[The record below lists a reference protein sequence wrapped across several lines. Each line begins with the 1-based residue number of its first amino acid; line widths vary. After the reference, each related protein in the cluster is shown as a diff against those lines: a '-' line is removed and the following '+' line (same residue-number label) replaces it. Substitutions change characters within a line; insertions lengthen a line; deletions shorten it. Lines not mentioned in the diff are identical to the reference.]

1 MVKKDIKKL
10 SNMKKIIIIGGGAMG
25 SAFTIPCLENNN
37 KVTITEPYSERF
49 IKDLSSKNKFH
60 SALNTKLP
68 KKLKFRKF
76 SKDLLK
82 EKFDLIV
89 IALSL
94 SGIDFIGK
102 ELKNL
107 KIKTPILVLTKGL
120 KYEKKSNRILT
131 ISEQLKK
138 NYGGMNISVL
148 KGPCLAK
155 ELAEKNHTSVVIA
168 NKSINVAKSIGR
180 LISTKYYITEYSKD
194 IIGVEVCSAIK
205 NIYSMIIGAG
215 QSLNASSNLFQKS
228 IIEMKYLTKY
238 FKGKDETTLGL
249 AGIGDLYVSAAG
261 GRNSKMGSYL
271 GKGFTFNVA
280 KKRFMPKD
288 TVEGEQLAREIAPF
302 ILKKID
308 KKKIPLMNNLLRTII
323 NNKKLK
329 IKV

>member
-1 MVKKDIKKL
+1 
-10 SNMKKIIIIGGGAMG
+10 MG

-37 KVTITEPYSERF
+37 SVTITEPYSKVF
-49 IKDLSSKNKFH
+49 IRNLSSNNKFH
-60 SALNTKLP
+60 SALKINLP

-76 SKDLLK
+76 SNDLLR

-94 SGIDFIGK
+94 SGINFIGNQ
-102 ELKNL
+102 LKSLNV
-107 KIKTPILVLTKGL
+107 KTPVLVLTKGL
-120 KYEKKSNRILT
+120 KYEKKTKRILT

-138 NYGGMNISVL
+138 NYNVSNISIL

-155 ELAEKNHTSVVIA
+155 ELARKNQTSVIVA
-168 NKSINVAKSIGR
+168 SKNINTAKKIGKM
-180 LISTKYYITEYSKD
+180 ISTKYYLTEFSRD
-194 IIGVEVCSAIK
+194 IKGVEVCSAIK

-228 IIEMKYLTKY
+228 VIEMRYLTKY
-238 FKGKDETTLGL
+238 FKGREETTLGL
-249 AGIGDLYVSAAG
+249 AGVGDLYVSAAG

-271 GKGFTFNVA
+271 GKGFTFKTA
-280 KKRFMPKD
+280 KKRFMPND

-302 ILKKID
+302 IFKKID
-308 KKKIPLMNNLLRTII
+308 KEKIPLMINLLRTII
-323 NNKKLK
+323 SNKKLK

>member
-1 MVKKDIKKL
+1 
-10 SNMKKIIIIGGGAMG
+10 MKKIIIIGGGAMG

-37 KVTITEPYSERF
+37 KVTITEPYSKRF
-49 IKDLSSKNKFH
+49 IKDLSSKDKFH
-60 SALNTKLP
+60 SALKVKLS

-76 SKDLLK
+76 SKELLK

-107 KIKTPILVLTKGL
+107 KNKTPILVLTKGL
-120 KYEKKSNRILT
+120 KYEKKDKKIST
-131 ISEQLKK
+131 ISEQLKNK
-138 NYGGMNISVL
+138 YKSINVSVL

-155 ELAEKNHTSVVIA
+155 ELARKNQTSVVIA
-168 NKSINVAKSIGR
+168 NKNIKIAKSIGKT
-180 LISTKYYITEYSKD
+180 ISTKYYLTEYSRD
-194 IIGVEVCSAIK
+194 VIGVEVCSAIK
-205 NIYSMIIGAG
+205 NIYAMIIGAG
-215 QSLNASSNLFQKS
+215 QSLNSSSNLFQKS
-228 IIEMKYLTKY
+228 ILEMKYLIKY
-238 FKGKDETTLGL
+238 FKGKDETISGL
-249 AGIGDLYVSAAG
+249 AGVGDLYVSAAG

-271 GKGFTFNVA
+271 GKGFTFKAA
-280 KKRFMPKD
+280 KKKFMPND

-308 KKKIPLMNNLLRTII
+308 KKKIPLMINFLKTII
-323 NNKKLK
+323 GNKKLK

>member
-1 MVKKDIKKL
+1 
-10 SNMKKIIIIGGGAMG
+10 MKKIIIIGGGAMG

-37 KVTITEPYSERF
+37 KVTITEPYSKRF
-49 IKDLSSKNKFH
+49 IKDLKSKDKFH
-60 SALNTKLP
+60 SALKVKLS

-76 SKDLLK
+76 SNDLLK

-94 SGIDFIGK
+94 PGIDFIGK

-107 KIKTPILVLTKGL
+107 KNKTPILVLTKGL
-120 KYEKKSNRILT
+120 KYEKKNKKILT

-138 NYGGMNISVL
+138 NYNVSNISIL

-155 ELAEKNHTSVVIA
+155 ELARKNQTSVIVA
-168 NKSINVAKSIGR
+168 NKNINLAKKIGKM
-180 LISTKYYITEYSKD
+180 ISTKYYLTEFSKD
-194 IIGVEVCSAIK
+194 IIGIEVCSAIK

-228 IIEMKYLTKY
+228 VIEMGYLIKY
-238 FKGKDETTLGL
+238 FKGKEETTVSL

-271 GKGFTFNVA
+271 GRGFTFKTA
-280 KKRFMPKD
+280 KKKFMPND
-288 TVEGEQLAREIAPF
+288 TVEGEQLAREIAPY

-308 KKKIPLMNNLLRTII
+308 KKRIPLMNNLLRTII

>member
-1 MVKKDIKKL
+1 
-10 SNMKKIIIIGGGAMG
+10 MG

-37 KVTITEPYSERF
+37 RVTITEPYSKVF
-49 IKDLSSKNKFH
+49 IRNLSSNNKFH
-60 SALNTKLP
+60 SALRINLP

-76 SKDLLK
+76 SNDLLR
-82 EKFDLIV
+82 EKFDLIA

-94 SGIDFIGK
+94 SGINFIGNQ
-102 ELKNL
+102 LKSMN
-107 KIKTPILVLTKGL
+107 IKTPILVLTKGL
-120 KYEKKSNRILT
+120 KYEKKTKKILT

-138 NYGGMNISVL
+138 NYNVSNISIL

-155 ELAEKNHTSVVIA
+155 ELARKNQTSVIVA
-168 NKSINVAKSIGR
+168 SKNINTAKKIGKM
-180 LISTKYYITEYSKD
+180 ISTKYYLTEFSRD

-228 IIEMKYLTKY
+228 VIEMRYLTKY
-238 FKGKDETTLGL
+238 FKGKEETTLGL
-249 AGIGDLYVSAAG
+249 AGVGDLYVSAAG

-271 GKGFTFNVA
+271 GQGFTFKTA
-280 KKRFMPKD
+280 KKRFMPND

-302 ILKKID
+302 IFKKID
-308 KKKIPLMNNLLRTII
+308 KKKIPLMNNFLKTII
-323 NNKKLK
+323 SNKKLK

>member
-1 MVKKDIKKL
+1 
-10 SNMKKIIIIGGGAMG
+10 MKKIIIIGGGAMG

-37 KVTITEPYSERF
+37 NVTITEPYSKRF

-60 SALNTKLP
+60 SALKIRLP
-68 KKLKFRKF
+68 KNLKFRKF
-76 SKDLLK
+76 SRDLLK
-82 EKFDLIV
+82 EQFDLIV

-120 KYEKKSNRILT
+120 KYEKKNNKILT
-131 ISEQLKK
+131 ISEQLKI
-138 NYGGMNISVL
+138 NYKGMNISVL

-155 ELAEKNHTSVVIA
+155 ELARKNQTSVVIA
-168 NKSINVAKSIGR
+168 NKDIKVAKSIGKF
-180 LISTKYYITEYSKD
+180 ISTKYYLTEYTKD

-228 IIEMKYLTKY
+228 VIEMKYLVKF
-238 FKGKDETTLGL
+238 FKGKEETCLGL

-271 GKGFTFNVA
+271 GKGFTFKIA
-280 KKRFMPKD
+280 KKKFMPND
-288 TVEGEQLAREIAPF
+288 TVEGEQLSREIAPF
-302 ILKKID
+302 IFKKID
-308 KKKIPLMNNLLRTII
+308 KKKAPLMINLLRTII
-323 NNKKLK
+323 RNKKLK